1 MSIEYI
7 ADSVIDLIKKN
18 LIAESKIT
26 SDINVGDTVI
36 SVYNSYRFH
45 AGEEIVIIDYG
56 YNDPD
61 HIHYNVLE
69 YAKIKAI
76 NSTTSITLSNQTQ
89 GHWTLE
95 DKSFIQKTIGH
106 SPLHSSNVLYG
117 DRAVIPIEEMA
128 ITVEPVSL
136 SNDWLYIQGGL
147 NEEYRLRIMIYGKSI
162 LTDEGRRIL
171 DRYSWAIY
179 SLLNSN
185 IHLEVNGYD
194 TPLMNNYS
202 AGDNIVVIEDT
213 PENRENFVVKEN
225 TDYSLQD
232 NITGS
237 CSLGMRIVDV
247 RYEGGL
253 MFIEISPVDDSDYLL
268 SEFAV
273 FRRLGMYIY
282 DSRVDSINYGQVSKG
297 SALLRASEVNWFGKK
312 INEFK
317 FPQTSDGLNNFERVE
332 DNSSSSSSSNDD

>member
-7 ADSVIDLIKKN
+7 TDGIIDLIKKN

-26 SDINVGDTVI
+26 SDINAGDTVI
-36 SVYNSYRFH
+36 SVYNAYRFH
-45 AGEEIVIIDYG
+45 ADEEIVIIDYG
-56 YNDPD
+56 YTVSG
-61 HIHYNVLE
+61 HVHYNLFE
-69 YAKIKAI
+69 YAKIKSV
-76 NSTTSITLSNQTQ
+76 NSTTSITLRDPVQSD
-89 GHWTLE
+89 WTLA
-95 DKSFIQKTIGH
+95 DQSFIQKTIGH
-106 SPLHSSNVLYG
+106 SPLYADNVLYG
-117 DRAVIPIEEMA
+117 DREVIPVDDIA

-136 SNDWLYIQGGL
+136 SNDWLYLQGGL

-162 LTDEGRRIL
+162 ETDEGRRIL
-171 DRYSWAIY
+171 DRYSWAVY

-194 TPLMNNYS
+194 TPLMNDYS
-202 AGDNIVVIEDT
+202 AGDNILIIEDT
-213 PENRENFVVKEN
+213 PENRENFVVKDN

-237 CSLGMRIVDV
+237 CALGIRIVDV

-253 MFIEISPVDDSDYLL
+253 IFIEISPADGNDYHL

-297 SALLRASEVNWFGKK
+297 SAFLRASEINWFGKK

-317 FPQTSDGLNNFERVE
+317 FPQTSDGLKNFDRVE
-332 DNSSSSSSSNDD
+332 DNSSSSSSIDD